1 MLVGTDITVISRFDK
16 MVERFGDKAYQKF
29 LNDSE
34 ISLVKSTSTAAGF
47 WAVKEAFSKALGCGI
62 GAEVSFHDIS
72 IAKTPKNQP
81 ILNIKEEII
90 TKFNIKNTSVS
101 IAHDGGFAIAIVV
114 IEIK

>member
-34 ISLVKSTSTAAGF
+34 IKLVKGTSTAAGF

-62 GAEVSFHDIS
+62 GSDLGFHDVTIL
-72 IAKTPKNQP
+72 KTIKNQP
-81 ILNIKEEII
+81 ILEIKEEIKS
-90 TKFNIKNTSVS
+90 KFNIRNTSVS

-114 IEIK
+114 IENK